1 MAGFYF
7 KRKIRNNER
16 SEHWIFLIKPLLEAR
31 QMKQL
36 NEVVPQTIDAEV

>member
-7 KRKIRNNER
+7 KGKIRNNENL
-16 SEHWIFLIKPLLEAR
+16 LIKPVIEAT